1 MNHTSNIVTRF
12 RNRLPKKQD
21 YSYYIVMEW
30 LLSMKISGERVFMI
44 RVNIEF
50 NDKYW
55 RTENTMVKRTNNYL
69 QNIAHKTKDRVT
81 WTPLKA
87 ECEWSCY
94 TSGTGCV
101 TLFSNPVISH
111 RLSMICSVI
120 LCSLHVILPHPGYTY
135 HSWQTLS

>member
-1 MNHTSNIVTRF
+1 
-12 RNRLPKKQD
+12 
-21 YSYYIVMEW
+21 MEW

-94 TSGTGCV
+94 TSGDQYGWCTRWYESWLVGV
-101 TLFSNPVISH
+101 LFDL
-111 RLSMICSVI
+111 RL
-120 LCSLHVILPHPGYTY
+120 LELFTE
-135 HSWQTLS
+135 TLSSSTRVLILMLK